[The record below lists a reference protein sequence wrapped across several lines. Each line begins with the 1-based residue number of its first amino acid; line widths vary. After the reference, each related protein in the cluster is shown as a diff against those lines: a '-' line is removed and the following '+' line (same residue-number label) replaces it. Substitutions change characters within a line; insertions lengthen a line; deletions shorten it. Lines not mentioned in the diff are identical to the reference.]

1 MLFYKH
7 LGWKLLM
14 KVIRKFNQGVTQ
26 TSNQIQEE
34 KQDKGYRWPKEIY
47 FPPGQSI
54 LQGKTKTKN
63 DKEHKEQCAMD
74 AIDNI
79 VTATARRC
87 WIQHIRKLYK
97 QTQQMA
103 QQNVTA
109 IRNCYYQTKEGENI
123 EEKYSQIKA
132 CFKT

>member
-1 MLFYKH
+1 MLK
-7 LGWKLLM
+7 
-14 KVIRKFNQGVTQ
+14 RKTEYYMN
-26 TSNQIQEE
+26 
-34 KQDKGYRWPKEIY
+34 
-47 FPPGQSI
+47 
-54 LQGKTKTKN
+54 
-63 DKEHKEQCAMD
+63 KEQCAM
-74 AIDNI
+74 ATIDNI

-87 WIQHIRKLYK
+87 WLQHKRKLYK

-103 QQNVTA
+103 QQNVKA